1 MREPEEIRPMWS
13 RRAALAGLISAAACA
28 PAFADVTRGGRR
40 FARAV
45 RYNRDTGGAGL
56 LVMRHGVVLLEDT
69 GDLQAYTLR
78 PLGAATRILA
88 PLLAA
93 ALVHDE
99 LMDLDELVAM
109 NIEGWAS
116 DPRKGSVTIR
126 QLLSQTSG
134 VALGLGPSQIPYAID
149 AARADLRA
157 DPATQFIDD
166 PAPLHLFAEI
176 ARRKVVAAGRDA
188 DLNGYLGRRIFDPVG
203 ASVNLSFDAGGLPLI
218 TDGATASLPHWA
230 LLAELIRRGG
240 VHRGRTLL
248 SGAVLRDARIGSFLQ
263 PRYGLGLWL
272 GAQARQPGEPGLDLA
287 ARDGAVPRGAFGV
300 GGDDGNRVY
309 GVPEASVVVVR
320 AGGGGFNP
328 AAWSDAAL
336 LQAVLAAI

>member
-1 MREPEEIRPMWS
+1 MWS
-13 RRAALAGLISAAACA
+13 RRAALAGLVSTAAVSTAS
-28 PAFADVTRGGRR
+28 ADVTRGGRR
-40 FARAV
+40 FAPAV
-45 RYNRDTGGAGL
+45 RYNRERGGAGL
-56 LVMRHGVVLLEDT
+56 LVMRHGVTLLEDT
-69 GDLQAYTLR
+69 GDLQSSSLR
-78 PLGAATRILA
+78 PLGAATRVLA

-99 LMDLDELVAM
+99 LMDLDELVAL
-109 NIEGWAS
+109 NIEGWAG
-116 DPRKGSVTIR
+116 DPRRTRVTLR

-134 VALGLGPSQIPYAID
+134 VAMGVAASEITYAID

-188 DLNGYLGRRIFDPVG
+188 DLGSYLGRRIFDPLG
-203 ASVNLSFDAGGLPLI
+203 ASVNLSVDAGGLALL
-218 TDGATASLPHWA
+218 TDGAAASLPHWA
-230 LLAELIRRGG
+230 LLVELIRRGG
-240 VHRGRTLL
+240 IHRGRTLL

-272 GAQARQPGEPGLDLA
+272 AAQPRAAGEAGLDLA
-287 ARDGAVPRGAFGV
+287 TRDGAVPPGAFGV
-300 GGDDGNRVY
+300 GGDDGNRLY

-320 AGGGGFNP
+320 AGGAAFSP
-328 AAWSDAAL
+328 AAWSDATL